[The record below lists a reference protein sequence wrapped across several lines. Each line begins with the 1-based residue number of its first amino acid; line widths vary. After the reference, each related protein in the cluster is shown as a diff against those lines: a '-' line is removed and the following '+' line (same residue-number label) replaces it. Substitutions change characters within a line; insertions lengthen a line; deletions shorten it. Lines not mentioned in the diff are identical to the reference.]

1 MYQIGNQ
8 GIDQKEDHN
17 AKVIPNVGLVTRP
30 RAILDHF
37 NPILDDLNPV
47 IVALKIQATHFDLK
61 PVMFNILNSIGQFG
75 GMPNEDVMQ
84 HIHNFWRAWLSGVLS
99 GSMKSWG
106 DICKSFLFHYNHP
119 NMNTQLR
126 NDIASFH
133 QADDESMIANNDY
146 QFPSSRL
153 GIRRKSPGAF
163 ELNAKDCVCAQLS
176 AITNML
182 KNLQCSNEDDSTP
195 TSKQVE
201 IELQDEIIV
210 DKDKDGGSTSEP
222 AEHKKALGWKMAD
235 LKGISPIICMHK
247 ILLEECHGNYIE
259 QQQRLNPVVKKV
271 RCMQAI
277 LSDMV
282 ENFLE
287 IFMDGFSVS
296 EDDCERCLV
305 NLAKVLKRCEE
316 VDLVL
321 RSQLRIQT
329 PTSHGSRPNRLASS
343 ELGLS
348 YNSLSGRIPTGLYNC
363 KELQFLSL
371 SINQLEIGLDANQL
385 SGHLPSNMGFWLPN
399 LEELCLADNQLVGSF
414 PVSISIASQL
424 TLLDMPYTC
433 LEALDIGGNTVIGS
447 KLPGLV
453 GNLSGSLW
461 EFSAYGC
468 NIRGGIPSEIGNLSN
483 LINIE
488 LAGNELTGMIPATF
502 GALKELQSDYLME
515 NMFVGSIPSELSNL
529 AYLNLTSN
537 KLSGPIPSCL
547 GNLSSLRNLL
557 VGSNMFSSSI
567 SSTLTRLTDLLILN
581 LSSNSLSGPLPIDIG
596 KWKVLT
602 SMDLSNNRFSGDI
615 PIGVADLKDLTQ
627 FSLSN
632 NRLAGSI
639 PTSFGDMLS
648 LKFLDLSRNNL
659 SGEIPKSFDVS
670 FNRLEGEVPE
680 GESFGRYSIES
691 FKGNKAL
698 CGAPQ
703 LHLPSCKTKPLK
715 SSKAKAKL
723 IIYVAMSIASTILV
737 MALIIIILRSR
748 QRRYKLTTRED
759 LLPLGTWRRISYHE
773 LHRATDGFSEN
784 NLLVLRNIRNRI
796 LIKIISSC
804 SDDLNFKA
812 LLLEFMPNGS
822 LDEWLYSSIHFLNIL
837 QRLNILIDVVSALE
851 YLHHEYGTEGIVSTK
866 GDVYSFGILV
876 METVTRKKPTA
887 EMFAGERSL
896 KNWVKESISTLYQV
910 VDNNLLSTIGRE
922 HAAANNCAL
931 SVLQIGLECS
941 AELPDERLDMKESV
955 PKLNKIRAKYLNDT
969 ELLRLRHHR

>member
-1 MYQIGNQ
+1 M
-8 GIDQKEDHN
+8 
-17 AKVIPNVGLVTRP
+17 
-30 RAILDHF
+30 
-37 NPILDDLNPV
+37 
-47 IVALKIQATHFDLK
+47 
-61 PVMFNILNSIGQFG
+61 
-75 GMPNEDVMQ
+75 
-84 HIHNFWRAWLSGVLS
+84 
-99 GSMKSWG
+99 
-106 DICKSFLFHYNHP
+106 SFL
-119 NMNTQLR
+119 
-126 NDIASFH
+126 
-133 QADDESMIANNDY
+133 
-146 QFPSSRL
+146 SSL
-153 GIRRKSPGAF
+153 
-163 ELNAKDCVCAQLS
+163 
-176 AITNML
+176 TN
-182 KNLQCSNEDDSTP
+182 CR
-195 TSKQVE
+195 
-201 IELQDEIIV
+201 
-210 DKDKDGGSTSEP
+210 G
-222 AEHKKALGWKMAD
+222 
-235 LKGISPIICMHK
+235 
-247 ILLEECHGNYIE
+247 
-259 QQQRLNPVVKKV
+259 
-271 RCMQAI
+271 
-277 LSDMV
+277 
-282 ENFLE
+282 
-287 IFMDGFSVS
+287 
-296 EDDCERCLV
+296 
-305 NLAKVLKRCEE
+305 
-316 VDLVL
+316 
-321 RSQLRIQT
+321 
-329 PTSHGSRPNRLASS
+329 
-343 ELGLS
+343 
-348 YNSLSGRIPTGLYNC
+348 
-363 KELQFLSL
+363 
-371 SINQLEIGLDANQL
+371 
-385 SGHLPSNMGFWLPN
+385 
-399 LEELCLADNQLVGSF
+399 
-414 PVSISIASQL
+414 
-424 TLLDMPYTC
+424 

-784 NLLVLRNIRNRI
+784 NLLG
-796 LIKIISSC
+796 
-804 SDDLNFKA
+804 
-812 LLLEFMPNGS
+812 NGS
-822 LDEWLYSSIHFLNIL
+822 YGSVYKGSLE
-837 QRLNILIDVVSALE
+837 RLNILIDVVSALE